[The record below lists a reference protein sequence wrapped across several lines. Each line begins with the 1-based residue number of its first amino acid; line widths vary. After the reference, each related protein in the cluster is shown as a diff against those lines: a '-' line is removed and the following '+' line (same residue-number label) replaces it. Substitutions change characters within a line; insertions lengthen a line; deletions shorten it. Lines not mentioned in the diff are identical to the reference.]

1 VLNLAV
7 HYATDFR
14 IEDIARSLRQCAPLI
29 GTAQSLRFIGGDDI
43 DPIVGPLRADVPAL
57 GRLKL
62 ISRWV
67 NGDPFLF
74 NVQRAGDAV
83 PGMRGKMILHA
94 GPPMKWNSMS
104 GPMRGAIIGAI
115 LFEGWANS
123 LPEAQ
128 ALAASEK
135 IAFRPTHHHDAV
147 GPMAGIISPSMYVL
161 CVKNTTYGNVA
172 FCNLN
177 EGLGRVLRFGSYGED
192 VLDHLRWLNEWVG
205 PILKSALQLSG
216 PIGLKRI
223 MVEAVKRGDECHNRH
238 VAGNKLFID
247 ILRPY
252 LIKMGLSRDGVTGV
266 LEYIEGNYYF
276 FLNIS
281 LAACKSV
288 ADAANDIPFSTIVST
303 LSRNG
308 SETGIRISGLKG
320 LWFTSRSAIPS
331 GRLFKGFE
339 STDANPDMGDS
350 TITETVGIG
359 AFAMAAAPEIVSY
372 LGGRSDDVIAKSQE
386 MYNITYGEH
395 SDFRITQFGGR
406 GTPTGIDI
414 LKVCETG
421 ITPIINTGIAHKDGG
436 IGQIGA
442 GYVSAPKECFETAL
456 EAFQLKYGKI

>member
-1 VLNLAV
+1 MKTV
-7 HYATDFR
+7 
-14 IEDIARSLRQCAPLI
+14 SLRKVRNGNQIAVARI
-29 GTAQSLRFIGGDDI
+29 I
-43 DPIVGPLRADVPAL
+43 
-57 GRLKL
+57 
-62 ISRWV
+62 
-67 NGDPFLF
+67 NGDPVLF
-74 NVQRAGDAV
+74 DVRRAADAV

-94 GPPMKWNSMS
+94 GPPIKWDSMS
-104 GPMRGAIIGAI
+104 GPMRGAIIGAV
-115 LFEGWANS
+115 LFEGWARS

-128 ALAASEK
+128 ALAASDK
-135 IAFRPTHHHDAV
+135 IALSPTHHHDAV

-177 EGLGRVLRFGSYGED
+177 EGLGRVLRFGSYGAD

-216 PIGLKRI
+216 PIALKRI
-223 MVEAVKRGDECHNRH
+223 MVEAVNRGDECHNRH

-252 LIKMGLSRDGVTGV
+252 LIKMGLTRDGVNGV

-288 ADAANDIPFSTIVST
+288 ADAANDIPFSTIVSA

-320 LWFTSRSAIPS
+320 LWFTSRSAVPS

-339 STDANPDMGDS
+339 SSDANPDMGDS

-372 LGGRSDDVIAKSQE
+372 LGGRSDDVIAKSRD

-395 SDFRITQFGGR
+395 TDFRIAQFGDR
-406 GTPTGIDI
+406 GTPTGIDV

-442 GYVSAPKECFETAL
+442 GYVSAPKECFETAF
-456 EAFQLKYGKI
+456 EAFQLKYGRI